1 MNDKLRHGFKADAER
16 IAASVREELGLGGAE
31 RLDCVAL
38 AQHLGIPV
46 LSLRDLI
53 AYGADRT
60 SVGQLLV
67 AGAEFSALTV
77 CAGTKRLIVYNP
89 SQPRGRK
96 ANSLAHEL
104 SHVILEHPASP
115 ALDATGCRRWDGVL
129 EAEAD
134 WLAGVL
140 LVPREGALLWMMN
153 NGSAAEG
160 AAHFGV
166 SGQLFTWRVNQTGVA
181 KQLTFLPKGGPQTGA
196 FARTRR

>member
-1 MNDKLRHGFKADAER
+1 MNCSDTKHRSTGSH
-16 IAASVREELGLGGAE
+16 SVRGGTDKCGPTLG
-31 RLDCVAL
+31 
-38 AQHLGIPV
+38 
-46 LSLRDLI
+46 
-53 AYGADRT
+53 
-60 SVGQLLV
+60 

-77 CAGTKRLIVYNP
+77 CAGTKRIIVYNP

-115 ALDATGCRRWDGVL
+115 TLDATGCRRWDGVL

-140 LVPREGALLWMMN
+140 LVPREGALLWMMK

-166 SGQLFTWRVNQTGVA
+166 EWSTLHLAREPDGRRQTTHVP
-181 KQLTFLPKGGPQTGA
+181 T
-196 FARTRR
+196 